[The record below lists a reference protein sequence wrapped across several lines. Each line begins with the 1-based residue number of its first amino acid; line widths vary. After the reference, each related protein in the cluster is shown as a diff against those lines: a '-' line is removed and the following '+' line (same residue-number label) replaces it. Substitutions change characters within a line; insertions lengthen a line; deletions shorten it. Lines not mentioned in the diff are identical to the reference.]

1 MSEQDYN
8 EAPQD
13 TTSGE
18 SPDANAASQEGDVL
32 ETIDATQRME
42 ATDPR
47 QEIAALKDQ
56 LLRKVA
62 EFENFK
68 RRTREEKDI
77 LIKYGTEGLIYDL
90 LPVLDDFERSMQA
103 GREHPDF
110 EVFYKGIEIINGK
123 LLRTLEQRGVKA
135 IEAKGKPFDV
145 DFHDALL
152 QIPTPDA
159 EPGTVIDV
167 IEKGYVLHDKV
178 IRHAKVTVA
187 IDSADGGASSAKADA

>member
-1 MSEQDYN
+1 MSEQDYT

-13 TTSGE
+13 STSGE
-18 SPDANAASQEGDVL
+18 TAEVNATPESNE
-32 ETIDATQRME
+32 ATQRAE
-42 ATDPR
+42 TAEPR

-90 LPVLDDFERSMQA
+90 LPVLDDFERSLQA

-110 EVFYKGIEIINGK
+110 EAFYKGIEIINGK

-135 IEAKGKPFDV
+135 VDAKGKPFDV

-167 IEKGYVLHDKV
+167 IEKGYMLHDKV

-187 IDSADGGASSAKADA
+187 IDSPDASASSEKADA